1 MRLLITV
8 YIICYSYLSTKAIIL
23 YIFINWFVLK
33 LINKALQHTYLK
45 TFHINGSPYFLLISP
60 ATPSFYCYNFPIMWR
75 SFLVCNPSIYL
86 KRLGSSVARSPLAQ
100 LRKRTNLPLN
110 KCKEALVNC
119 DNDVVTA
126 EKWLL
131 EKAEKEGWLK
141 AEKLS
146 GRDATQGYVG
156 VMVQRNRAVLT
167 EVSLQHFYRTFTRN
181 LIIQA
186 VEGFV
191 CKSHPNVWP

>member
-1 MRLLITV
+1 M
-8 YIICYSYLSTKAIIL
+8 S
-23 YIFINWFVLK
+23 
-33 LINKALQHTYLK
+33 
-45 TFHINGSPYFLLISP
+45 
-60 ATPSFYCYNFPIMWR
+60 
-75 SFLVCNPSIYL
+75 
-86 KRLGSSVARSPLAQ
+86 
-100 LRKRTNLPLN
+100 
-110 KCKEALVNC
+110 C

-191 CKSHPNVWP
+191 SKSSPNVLP